1 MPLWAWIA
9 VGLGVLFLVFVVI
22 TIRHYPDDNS
32 F

>member
-9 VGLGVLFLVFVVI
+9 LALGALFLVFVVI
-22 TIRHYPDDNS
+22 TIQHYPDDNS